1 MNKATLGNEVA
12 KLTLLNTFGLP
23 DGKAS
28 RAEAVGDHLRLAGR
42 LDPLRH
48 HPHDPDLMFSQ
59 RLYIVTDLNRTTA
72 QYQQSS

>member
-48 HPHDPDLMFSQ
+48 HPHDPDGRI
-59 RLYIVTDLNRTTA
+59 RLHRPQHRIFETI
-72 QYQQSS
+72 